1 MEVVV
6 FDFWRRA
13 LQPPPIKGN
22 GKYGLTETVAL
33 LASVN
38 QLK

>member
-13 LQPPPIKGN
+13 LQPPLIKGH
-22 GKYGLTETVAL
+22 GKYGLRETVAL
-33 LASVN
+33 IDG